1 MTTKMEEK
9 KNHPEEYRVIQESA
23 IYIQESQE
31 FMLLMMKYKCAI
43 KEVRTKLEVLNED
56 FSVRHKRNPIERI
69 SSRIKTPGSIVEKL
83 RRNHWPIS
91 ADSIYENLHDV
102 AGVRVICSFVD
113 DIYRI
118 AEVLLKQDD
127 IRLIRKKDYITYPK
141 ENGYRSL
148 HLIVEIPIF
157 LADHKEYMQVEVQI
171 RTIAM
176 DFWASLEHKFRY
188 KKDIANVNDMEARLK
203 KCAEESARLDL
214 EMQAIN
220 QEIEQVYP
228 AMTSG
233 LKSVYKKER

>member
-176 DFWASLEHKFRY
+176 DFWASLEHQLRY
-188 KKDIANVNDMEARLK
+188 KKDKEIPPRIDIELK
-203 KCAEESARLDL
+203 ACAEVSATLDKR
-214 EMQAIN
+214 MQKIFN
-220 QEIEQVYP
+220 E
-228 AMTSG
+228 
-233 LKSVYKKER
+233 LNKL

>member
-1 MTTKMEEK
+1 MMTKMEEK
-9 KNHPEEYRVIQESA
+9 RKNPEEYRAIQESA
-23 IYIQESQE
+23 IRIQESEE
-31 FMLLMMKYKCAI
+31 FLLLMMKYSCAI
-43 KEVRTKLEVLNED
+43 REVQTKLEVLNED

-69 SSRIKTPGSIVEKL
+69 SSRIKTPSSIVEKMH
-83 RRNHWPIS
+83 RNHWEIT

-127 IRLIRKKDYITYPK
+127 IRLIRKKDYISHPK

-157 LADHKEYMQVEVQI
+157 LADRKEYMQVEVQI

-188 KKDIANVNDMEARLK
+188 KKDIETLSEMEARLK
-203 KCAEESARLDL
+203 KCADESARLDL

-220 QEIEQVYP
+220 QKIEQMYP
-228 AMTSG
+228 SMTAG
-233 LKSVYKKER
+233 LKSIYK